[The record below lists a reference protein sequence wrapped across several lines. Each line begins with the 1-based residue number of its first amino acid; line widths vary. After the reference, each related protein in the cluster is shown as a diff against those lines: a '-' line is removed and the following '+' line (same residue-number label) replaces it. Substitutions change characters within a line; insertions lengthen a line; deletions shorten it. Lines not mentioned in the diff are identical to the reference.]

1 MQYKPYATGN
11 RHISFAKMNKEQTK
25 NATELLRKLVSLR
38 SFSGEENLRSD
49 FLMGYFQQ
57 RGITVERIGNNLVI
71 RQPHYDSTKPT
82 LMLNSHLDTVQP
94 ASTYS
99 FNPFSPPVSDTH
111 IYGLGSNDAGASLVS
126 MIICFLHFYDKKL
139 PINLML
145 ALSTEE
151 ENSGATGMRMLWQTL
166 RDEVDMAL
174 IGEPTGMKA
183 AIAERGLLVI
193 DAEAKGVSGHA
204 AREEGVN
211 ALYIALEDI
220 DVLRSVKFPKISTVM
235 GEVKLTVT
243 QIQAGTQH
251 NVVPDRCNFVVD
263 IRPTELYTNQE
274 IMEILQPKVKSTLKA
289 RSLINRSSATP
300 VDHPLLQCAERLA
313 IETYTSPTTSDW
325 MRITCPALKMG
336 PGESA
341 RSHQADEF
349 ILIEELEK
357 GIEGYIAFISQLTDK
372 R

>member
-1 MQYKPYATGN
+1 
-11 RHISFAKMNKEQTK
+11 MNKEQTN
-25 NATELLRKLVSLR
+25 NATELLRKLVSLK
-38 SFSGEENLRSD
+38 SFSGEENVRSD
-49 FLMGYFQQ
+49 FLMNYFQEK
-57 RGITVERIGNNLVI
+57 GIAVGRVGNNLVI
-71 RQPHYDSTKPT
+71 RQTHPDSTKPT

-94 ASTYS
+94 ASSYS
-99 FNPFSPPVSDTH
+99 FDPFAPPASETH
-111 IYGLGSNDAGASLVS
+111 LYGLGSNDAGASLVS
-126 MIICFLHFYDKKL
+126 MIISFLHFYDKKL
-139 PINLML
+139 SVNLML

-151 ENSGATGMRMLWQTL
+151 ENSGAGGMRMLWQTL
-166 RDEVDMAL
+166 REEVDMAI

-183 AIAERGLLVI
+183 AVAERGLLVI
-193 DAEAKGVSGHA
+193 DGEARGISGHA

-220 DVLRSVKFPKISTVM
+220 DVLRSVRFPKISSVM

-243 QIQAGTQH
+243 QIHAGTQH
-251 NVVPDRCNFVVD
+251 NVIPDRCSFVVD

-274 IMEILQPKVKSTLKA
+274 IMDILQPKVKSTLQA

-300 VDHPLLQCAERLA
+300 PGHPLRQCAERLA

-357 GIEGYIAFISQLTDK
+357 GIEGYIQFITQLK
-372 R
+372 AEN

>member
-1 MQYKPYATGN
+1 
-11 RHISFAKMNKEQTK
+11 
-25 NATELLRKLVSLR
+25 
-38 SFSGEENLRSD
+38 
-49 FLMGYFQQ
+49 
-57 RGITVERIGNNLVI
+57 
-71 RQPHYDSTKPT
+71 
-82 LMLNSHLDTVQP
+82 QP

-139 PINLML
+139 PVNLML

-220 DVLRSVKFPKISTVM
+220 ATLRSLSFDRISPTM
-235 GEVKLTVT
+235 GEMKLTVT
-243 QIQAGTQH
+243 QIHAGTQH
-251 NVVPDRCNFVVD
+251 NVVPDRCSFVMD
-263 IRPTELYTNQE
+263 IRPTEQYSNLE
-274 IMEILQPKVKSTLKA
+274 IMEILQPKVKSRLKA
-289 RSLINRSSATP
+289 RSLTNRSSATP
-300 VDHPLLQCAERLA
+300 MDHRLM
-313 IETYTSPTTSDW
+313 DCV
-325 MRITCPALKMG
+325 R
-336 PGESA
+336 
-341 RSHQADEF
+341 
-349 ILIEELEK
+349 
-357 GIEGYIAFISQLTDK
+357 
-372 R
+372 

>member
-1 MQYKPYATGN
+1 MYK
-11 RHISFAKMNKEQTK
+11 KETH
-25 NATELLRKLVSLR
+25 NATELLRKLISHR
-38 SFSGEENLRSD
+38 SFSGEENVRSD
-49 FLMGYFQQ
+49 FLMSYFQEK
-57 RGITVERIGNNLVI
+57 GISVERIGNNLVL
-71 RQPHYDSTKPT
+71 RQSHRDSTKPT

-94 ASTYS
+94 ASSYS
-99 FNPFSPPVSDTH
+99 FDPFTPPVSDTH

-126 MIICFLHFYDKKL
+126 MITCFLHFYEKKL
-139 PINLML
+139 PVNLIL

-151 ENSGATGMRMLWQTL
+151 ENSGAGGMRTLWQKL
-166 RDEVDMAL
+166 QDEVDMAI

-183 AIAERGLLVI
+183 AVAERGLLVI
-193 DAEAKGVSGHA
+193 DGEAKGTSGHA

-220 DVLRSVKFPKISTVM
+220 EVLRSVKFPKISPVM

-243 QIQAGTQH
+243 QIHAGTQH
-251 NVVPDRCNFVVD
+251 NVTPDRCHFVVD

-274 IMEILQPKVKSTLKA
+274 IMDILQPKVKSTLRA

-300 VDHPLLQCAERLA
+300 AGHPLLQCAERLA

-357 GIEGYIAFISQLTDK
+357 GIEGYIAFISQLTAK

>member
-1 MQYKPYATGN
+1 
-11 RHISFAKMNKEQTK
+11 MNKEQT
-25 NATELLRKLVSLR
+25 NSATELLRKLISLR

-49 FLMGYFQQ
+49 FLMKYFQEK
-57 RGITVERIGNNLVI
+57 GIAVGRIGNNLVI
-71 RQPHYDSTKPT
+71 RQPNPDSTKPT

-99 FNPFSPPVSDTH
+99 FDPFSSPISDTH

-126 MIICFLHFYDKKL
+126 MIISFLHFYDKKL
-139 PINLML
+139 PVNLML

-151 ENSGATGMRMLWQTL
+151 ENSGAGGMRMLWQTL
-166 RDEVDMAL
+166 REEVDMAI

-183 AIAERGLLVI
+183 AVAERGLLVI
-193 DAEAKGVSGHA
+193 DGEAKGISGHA

-220 DVLRSVKFPKISTVM
+220 EVLRSVKFPKISSVM

-243 QIQAGTQH
+243 QIHAGTQH
-251 NVVPDRCNFVVD
+251 NVIPDRCNFVVD

-274 IMEILQPKVKSTLKA
+274 IMDILQPKVKSTLQA

-300 VDHPLLQCAERLA
+300 ARHPLLQCAERLA

-336 PGESA
+336 PGESS

-357 GIEGYIAFISQLTDK
+357 GIEGYIQFITQLK
-372 R
+372 AES